1 MGIKFANGGFITT
14 IQDMGRTGYQE
25 FGVPAAGVMDTM
37 AFRKANILVGND
49 ENEAALEITLMGPMF
64 TFTSDN
70 IIAVTGGNLGAK
82 LNGKD
87 IPMYQAV
94 LAKKGDTMSFM
105 GIKSGSRAYVAF
117 AGGLDVPVVMGSKST
132 HLKSNLGGFEGRK
145 LGPGDEIEFTAPK
158 TALPNMS
165 KRTVPADDYSKAS
178 CTLRVILGPQ
188 DDCFTEAGIKTF
200 LSSTYT
206 LTNEADR
213 MGLRFEG
220 EKIEHKNGGDIITD
234 GISFGAVQVPSHGQP
249 IVMMA
254 DHQTTGG
261 YTKIAGIISADLPKA
276 AQLKPGCKV
285 NFQQVSVEEAQD
297 IYVKELEELKALKEK
312 LDYVPEKGTAKER
325 EAVAMAVASAS
336 ASGNPYTAKK
346 KYRVVVDGEEF
357 YRRTG
362 NRGQGTEIE
371 SRGTVFP
378 SPLPF
383 PGKAVSNRRKT
394 LILKE
399 KEVDTSGVV

>member
-25 FGVPAAGVMDTM
+25 FGVPAAGVMDTLS
-37 AFRKANILVGND
+37 FRKANILVGND
-49 ENEAALEITLMGPMF
+49 ENEAALEVTLMGPMF

-70 IIAVTGGNLGAK
+70 IIAVTGGDLGAK
-82 LNGKD
+82 INGKD
-87 IPMYQAV
+87 IPMYQAI

-117 AGGLDVPVVMGSKST
+117 AGGLDIPVVMGSKST
-132 HLKSNLGGFEGRK
+132 HMKSNLGGFEGRK

-158 TALPNMS
+158 TTLPNMS
-165 KRTVPADDYSKAS
+165 RRVLPADDFSKAS
-178 CTLRVILGPQ
+178 CELRVILGPQ
-188 DDCFTEAGIKTF
+188 DDCFTEKGIQTF

-261 YTKIAGIISADLPKA
+261 YTKIAGVISVDLPKA

-285 NFQQVSVEEAQD
+285 TFRAGTVEEAQD
-297 IYVKELEELKALKEK
+297 ALIKELEELKAMREK
-312 LDYVPEKGTAKER
+312 LDFVPEKGSAKER
-325 EAVAMAVASAS
+325 EAVAMAVASAA
-336 ASGNPYTAKK
+336 ASGNPYVAKK

-357 YRRTG
+357 IVELE
-362 NRGQGTEIE
+362 TE
-371 SRGTVFP
+371 V
-378 SPLPF
+378 
-383 PGKAVSNRRKT
+383 PGLR
-394 LILKE
+394 
-399 KEVDTSGVV
+399 

>member
-25 FGVPAAGVMDTM
+25 FGVPAAGVMDTLS
-37 AFRKANILVGND
+37 FRKANILVGND
-49 ENEAALEITLMGPMF
+49 ENEAVLEVTLMGPMF

-70 IIAVTGGNLGAK
+70 IIAVTGGDLGAK

-117 AGGLDVPVVMGSKST
+117 AGGLDIPVVMGSKST
-132 HLKSNLGGFEGRK
+132 HLKSSLGGFEGRK

-158 TALPNMS
+158 TTLPNMS
-165 KRTVPADDYSKAS
+165 RRVLSADDFSGAS
-178 CTLRVILGPQ
+178 CELRVILGPQ
-188 DDCFTEAGIKTF
+188 DDCFTEKGIQTF

-220 EKIEHKNGGDIITD
+220 ETIEHKNGGDIITD

-261 YTKIAGIISADLPKA
+261 YTKIAGVISVDLPKA

-285 NFQQVSVEEAQD
+285 TFRAVTVEEAQD
-297 IYVKELEELKALKEK
+297 ALIKELEELKAMREK
-312 LDYVPEKGTAKER
+312 LDFVPEKGSAKER
-325 EAVAMAVASAS
+325 EAVAMAVASAA
-336 ASGNPYTAKK
+336 ASGNPYVAKK

-357 YRRTG
+357 IVELE
-362 NRGQGTEIE
+362 TE
-371 SRGTVFP
+371 V
-378 SPLPF
+378 
-383 PGKAVSNRRKT
+383 PGLR
-394 LILKE
+394 
-399 KEVDTSGVV
+399 

>member
-25 FGVPAAGVMDTM
+25 FGVPAAGVMDTLS
-37 AFRKANILVGND
+37 FRKANILVGND
-49 ENEAALEITLMGPMF
+49 ENEAVLEVTLMGPMF

-70 IIAVTGGNLGAK
+70 IIAVTGGDLGAK

-117 AGGLDVPVVMGSKST
+117 AGGLDIPVVMGSKST

-158 TALPNMS
+158 TTLPNMS
-165 KRTVPADDYSKAS
+165 RRVLPADDFSGAS
-178 CTLRVILGPQ
+178 CELRVILGPQ
-188 DDCFTEAGIKTF
+188 DDCFTEKGIQTF

-220 EKIEHKNGGDIITD
+220 ETIEHKNGGDIITD

-261 YTKIAGIISADLPKA
+261 YTKIAGVISVDLPKA

-285 NFQQVSVEEAQD
+285 TFRAVTVEEAQD
-297 IYVKELEELKALKEK
+297 ALIKELEELKAMREK
-312 LDYVPEKGTAKER
+312 LDFVPEKGSAKER
-325 EAVAMAVASAS
+325 EAVAMAVASAA
-336 ASGNPYTAKK
+336 ASGNPYVAKK

-357 YRRTG
+357 IVELE
-362 NRGQGTEIE
+362 TE
-371 SRGTVFP
+371 V
-378 SPLPF
+378 
-383 PGKAVSNRRKT
+383 PGLR
-394 LILKE
+394 
-399 KEVDTSGVV
+399 

>member
-158 TALPNMS
+158 TTLPNMS
-165 KRTVPADDYSKAS
+165 KRTVP
-178 CTLRVILGPQ
+178 

-357 YRRTG
+357 IVELE
-362 NRGQGTEIE
+362 TEVKGL
-371 SRGTVFP
+371 R
-378 SPLPF
+378 
-383 PGKAVSNRRKT
+383 
-394 LILKE
+394 
-399 KEVDTSGVV
+399 

>member
-14 IQDMGRTGYQE
+14 IQDKGRTGYQE
-25 FGVPAAGVMDTM
+25 FGVPAAGVMDTLS
-37 AFRKANILVGND
+37 FKKANILVGND
-49 ENEAALEITLMGPMF
+49 ENEAVLEVTLMGPMF

-94 LAKKGDTMSFM
+94 LAKKGDTVSFM

-117 AGGLDVPVVMGSKST
+117 AGGLDVPAVMGSKST
-132 HLKSNLGGFEGRK
+132 HLKSNLGGFKGRK
-145 LGPGDEIEFTAPK
+145 LGPGDEIGFSAPK
-158 TALPNMS
+158 TSLPNMA
-165 KRTVPADDYSKAS
+165 KRVLPADDFSAS
-178 CTLRVILGPQ
+178 ACTLRVILGPQ

-220 EKIEHKNGGDIITD
+220 ETIEHKNGGDIITD

-261 YTKIAGIISADLPKA
+261 YTKIAGVISADLPKA

-285 NFQQVSVEEAQD
+285 NFKAVSVEEAQD
-297 IYVKELEELKALKEK
+297 TYIKEAEELKKMREK
-312 LDYVPEKGTAKER
+312 LDFVPEPRSAKER
-325 EAVAMAVASAS
+325 EAVAMAVASAA
-336 ASGNPYTAKK
+336 ASGSPYTAKK

-357 YRRTG
+357 VVELEAEV
-362 NRGQGTEIE
+362 RGL
-371 SRGTVFP
+371 R
-378 SPLPF
+378 
-383 PGKAVSNRRKT
+383 
-394 LILKE
+394 
-399 KEVDTSGVV
+399 

>member
-14 IQDMGRTGYQE
+14 VQDLGRTGYQE
-25 FGVPAAGVMDTM
+25 FGVPAAGVMDPLS
-37 AFRKANILVGND
+37 FRKANILVGND
-49 ENEAALEITLMGPMF
+49 ENEAALEVTLMGPMF

-70 IIAVTGGNLGAK
+70 IIAVTGGDLGAK
-82 LNGKD
+82 LNGKPL
-87 IPMYQAV
+87 PMYQAV
-94 LAKKGDTMSFM
+94 LAKAGDTVSFM

-117 AGGLDVPVVMGSKST
+117 AGGLDVPAVMGSKST
-132 HLKSNLGGFEGRK
+132 HMKSSLGGFQGRK
-145 LGPGDEIEFTAPK
+145 LGPGDEIEFSAPK
-158 TALPNMS
+158 TSLPNMN
-165 KRTVPADDYSKAS
+165 KRILPADDFSGTS

-200 LSSTYT
+200 LNASYT

-261 YTKIAGIISADLPKA
+261 YTKIAGVISVDLPKA

-285 NFQQVSVEEAQD
+285 SFQAVSVEEAQD
-297 IYVKELEELKALKEK
+297 AYVKELENLRAMKEK
-312 LDYVPEKGTAKER
+312 LDFVPEKGNAKER
-325 EAVAMAVASAS
+325 EAVAMAVASAA

-357 YRRTG
+357 VVELE
-362 NRGQGTEIE
+362 TEVKGL
-371 SRGTVFP
+371 R
-378 SPLPF
+378 
-383 PGKAVSNRRKT
+383 
-394 LILKE
+394 
-399 KEVDTSGVV
+399 

>member
-158 TALPNMS
+158 TTLPNMS

-234 GISFGAVQVPSHGQP
+234 GISFGAVQVPSHGNP

-261 YTKIAGIISADLPKA
+261 YTKIACVISVDLPEL
-276 AQLKPGCKV
+276 AQCMPGHTVRFKKIGI
-285 NFQQVSVEEAQD
+285 EEAQELYCQWRD
-297 IYVKELEELKALKEK
+297 YLKRLEKELNCPAEPASELQAVGLAAAVNE
-312 LDYVPEKGTAKER
+312 DRRYWGDHGT
-325 EAVAMAVASAS
+325 
-336 ASGNPYTAKK
+336 
-346 KYRVVVDGEEF
+346 YRVVV
-357 YRRTG
+357 
-362 NRGQGTEIE
+362 NGTEFLVE
-371 SRGTVFP
+371 
-378 SPLPF
+378 
-383 PGKAVSNRRKT
+383 
-394 LILKE
+394 LKRE
-399 KEVDTSGVV
+399 TEQFR

>member
-25 FGVPAAGVMDTM
+25 FGVPAAGVMDTLS
-37 AFRKANILVGND
+37 FRKANILVGND
-49 ENEAALEITLMGPMF
+49 ENEAALEVTLMGPMF

-70 IIAVTGGNLGAK
+70 IIAVTGGDLGAK
-82 LNGKD
+82 INGKD
-87 IPMYQAV
+87 IPMYQAI

-117 AGGLDVPVVMGSKST
+117 AGGLDIPVVMGSKST
-132 HLKSNLGGFEGRK
+132 HMKSNLGGFEGRK

-158 TALPNMS
+158 TTLPNMS
-165 KRTVPADDYSKAS
+165 RRVLPADDFSKAS
-178 CTLRVILGPQ
+178 CELRVILGPQ
-188 DDCFTEAGIKTF
+188 DDCFTEKGIQTF

-261 YTKIAGIISADLPKA
+261 YTKIAGVISVDLPKA

-285 NFQQVSVEEAQD
+285 TFRAVTVEEAQD
-297 IYVKELEELKALKEK
+297 ALIKELEELKAMSEK
-312 LDYVPEKGTAKER
+312 LDFVPEKGSAKER
-325 EAVAMAVASAS
+325 EAVAMAVASAA
-336 ASGNPYTAKK
+336 ASGNPYVAKK

-357 YRRTG
+357 IVELE
-362 NRGQGTEIE
+362 TE
-371 SRGTVFP
+371 V
-378 SPLPF
+378 
-383 PGKAVSNRRKT
+383 PGLR
-394 LILKE
+394 
-399 KEVDTSGVV
+399 